1 MGSSRS
7 AKKQKKIKKNVIN
20 LSREKVITMNRAERR
35 KALKSINTPKKF
47 TDTISEALDF
57 QRRDMEKKFEQ
68 QRKDMVDVVLTMTAY
83 TIQYKLG
90 LGKKRLPEIMG
101 YILDNIDAFNTGHL
115 TKEDFETI
123 KEDLKKYN
131 FYIE

>member
-1 MGSSRS
+1 
-7 AKKQKKIKKNVIN
+7 
-20 LSREKVITMNRAERR
+20 MNRSERR
-35 KALKSINTPKKF
+35 KALKSINPPKKF
-47 TDTISEALDF
+47 TETLSEALDF

-115 TKEDFETI
+115 TKDDFETI